1 MRQDFD
7 DDAYARLWLFA
18 HQSAPADP
26 SWHVFGQT
34 GALAVAQRQ
43 GVDHE
48 FNDAGEYRRG
58 DHR

>member
-7 DDAYARLWLFA
+7 DDAYARLWFFT
-18 HQSAPADP
+18 HQCAPADP
-26 SWHVFGQT
+26 SRHIVGQT
-34 GALAVAQRQ
+34 GAAAVAQRQ
-43 GVDHE
+43 GEGHE